1 VTTMTTGE
9 AWRLARAGRT
19 VRPPRTPVLLMLAAW
34 LGAHL
39 PAWSKIRTTVMQVT
53 AFGFLDYAAF
63 QHSMIAGCVAVG
75 VSLLI
80 LEALSGA
87 PSRARR

>member
-1 VTTMTTGE
+1 MTTMQQ
-9 AWRLARAGRT
+9 AWALARSGRT
-19 VRPPRTPVLLMLAAW
+19 VRPPRTPVLLILAAW

-39 PAWSKIRTTVMQVT
+39 PAWSKLRTTVMQT
-53 AFGFLDYAAF
+53 AAFGALCYAAF
-63 QHSMIAGCVAVG
+63 QTSTIAGWAAVG